1 MKIAKIIDSDNYVI
15 NAGSNQGMHLG
26 DKVIVYLLGEEI
38 PDPETGRSI
47 GILELPK
54 TQCHVTHVQDTM
66 AIIRSN
72 DAKPKGAKPSTV
84 SMLQI
89 LGGSA
94 GDSSPYNFLS
104 SDQRKVVVGDLV
116 RKLDE

>member
-1 MKIAKIIDSDNYVI
+1 MKIVKIIDSDNYVI
-15 NAGSNQGMHLG
+15 NAGSNQGLRLG
-26 DKVIVYLLGEEI
+26 DKVVVYLLGEEI
-38 PDPETGRSI
+38 FDPESGKSM

-54 TQCHVTHVQDTM
+54 LQCHVTHVQDTM

-72 DAKPKGAKPSTV
+72 DAKPKGGLPSTI
-84 SMLQI
+84 SMLQM
-89 LGGSA
+89 LGGTA

-116 RKLDE
+116 KKLED